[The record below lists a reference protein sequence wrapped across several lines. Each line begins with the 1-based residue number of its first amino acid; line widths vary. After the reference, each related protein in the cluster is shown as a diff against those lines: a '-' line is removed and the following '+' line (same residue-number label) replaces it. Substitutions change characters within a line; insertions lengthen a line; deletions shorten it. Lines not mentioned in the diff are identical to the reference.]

1 MAWRSSVTL
10 QDSSGRAEGQKPDF
24 SGLRINGQWK
34 KQKMDICNNMDWT
47 SKSKEINW
55 KNTYYMT
62 AFGWNIWSDQTNLWW
77 QQAGQCLSGKGDWL
91 QRGTRELFGAVEMF
105 YGFIEVVIT
114 QVHSFVI
121 IHWPVYLKRGIFII
135 YINISSNLCLKECR
149 KWK

>member
-47 SKSKEINW
+47 SKSTEINW

-77 QQAGQCLSGKGDWL
+77 QQAGQCLSGTRCGEGGLTAEGHKRTFWGSGNVLWIYWGGYHTGAFLCHYSLTCILKKG
-91 QRGTRELFGAVEMF
+91 
-105 YGFIEVVIT
+105 Y
-114 QVHSFVI
+114 
-121 IHWPVYLKRGIFII
+121 IHYI
-135 YINISSNLCLKECR
+135 YKYF
-149 KWK
+149 K